1 MKIYTKLVYEWDSE
15 KQGFC
20 LVSSEHYD
28 YEGPIAKC
36 GGGMGGGGGGSSGTQ
51 TQKMEPWDAQKPYL
65 ERGFSEAAKLFL
77 DSTPQQY
84 PGNTVVPYSPERE
97 TALQLQTLRAL
108 EGSPVQNAANWQ
120 VTNTLGDNYL
130 YGNPG
135 FNAAFESSARKIIP
149 MVESKFENSGRTSS
163 GLARVGVAQALAD
176 SNADLYNQERDRS
189 LKAALVTPQL
199 TANDYDDFDRLG
211 AVGDAR
217 ESLSQEKI
225 ADEKGRFDYDQNIR
239 RAMLAQYMNLINGN
253 YGGTTTTTGS
263 TSTAGRGFSGLG
275 ALGGALSGASLGN
288 TLGFSNPLIGAG
300 AGLLSAFF

>member
-1 MKIYTKLVYEWDSE
+1 MKIYTKLVYQWDSA
-15 KQGFC
+15 KDDYSI
-20 LVSSEHYD
+20 VSSEHYD
-28 YEGPIAKC
+28 YEGHVAQC
-36 GGGMGGGGGGSSGTQ
+36 GGGMGGGGGGTSGTQ

-77 DSTPQQY
+77 DSHPEQF
-84 PGNTVVPYSPERE
+84 PGKTVVPYSPERE

-108 EGSPVQNAANWQ
+108 EGSPVQNSANWQ

-135 FNAAFESSARKIIP
+135 FNAAYESAARKIIP
-149 MVESKFENSGRTSS
+149 QVESKFENSGRTSS
-163 GLARVGVAQALAD
+163 GLARIGVAQALSD
-176 SNADLYNQERDRS
+176 SHADLYNQERDRS
-189 LKAALVTPQL
+189 IKSALIAPSL

-217 ESLSQEKI
+217 EALSQEKI

-239 RAMLAQYMNLINGN
+239 RSMLQQYMDLIDGN

-263 TSTAGRGFSGLG
+263 TSTNSRSSSALG
-275 ALGGALSGASLGN
+275 ALGGAMSGYSLAKSIG
-288 TLGFSNPLIGAG
+288 GFNPLLGAG